1 MQDDKN
7 ALWVVMAFSAGCMSF
22 QVAAQLFM
30 VSAPAVVTIIGE
42 ARKPIAAKASK
53 AVFIFMG
60 DPFMA
65 AVFPVAIVAFWL

>member
-7 ALWVVMAFSAGCMSF
+7 ALRLVTALSAGAMPF

-42 ARKPIAAKASK
+42 ARKAAKASK
-53 AVFIFMG
+53 AVLI
-60 DPFMA
+60 FMA
-65 AVFPVAIVAFWL
+65 AVFLVAIVAFRR